1 MVGTKYSI
9 VVGALLVGSAF
20 SVSMHGMENKETT
33 QAMTKAQQQRA
44 VALVE
49 RIEKKLNNYIPAD
62 VFVQMKK
69 NILVHLTELTNSPAL
84 LAAQQRVTL
93 LSLTHVNDS
102 SSLQTGVWEG
112 LKNTLNVK
120 DGVNNVPK
128 QTYTIA
134 DVVAQLRKNHTDL
147 KTAGMRSS
155 LAEQFVGKKCLEL
168 EQDYK
173 IWMAAVLAC
182 GDHKTISREVANER
196 FVTDVEFTRILQ
208 TIDMIYSMLCLKH
221 FNSNFEVLKKHLL
234 TLVNHLKELER
245 NYTTE
250 GMRRCVADSYT
261 IDRELSLLIIK
272 KVFLPKSALVAAV
285 TVGLS
290 LASTIAYFAYKKLRA
305 K

>member
-9 VVGALLVGSAF
+9 VIGALLVGSAF
-20 SVSMHGMENKETT
+20 SVSMHGMDNKETT
-33 QAMTKAQQQRA
+33 QKMTKAMQQRA

-49 RIEKKLNNYIPAD
+49 RIEKKLNKQVPAD

-69 NILVHLTELTNSPAL
+69 NILVHLAKFADSAAFF
-84 LAAQQRVTL
+84 AAQQRVTL
-93 LSLTHVNDS
+93 LSLTH
-102 SSLQTGVWEG
+102 
-112 LKNTLNVK
+112 K
-120 DGVNNVPK
+120 DGVNNVRK
-128 QTYTIA
+128 ETYTIA

-147 KTAGMRSS
+147 KTAGTRAS

-182 GDHKTISREVANER
+182 DDHKTISREVVNER

-208 TIDMIYSMLCLKH
+208 TIDMIYSMLCLKP
-221 FNSNFEVLKKHLL
+221 FNGNVEVLKKHLL
-234 TLVNHLKELER
+234 TLINHLKELER

-261 IDRELSLLIIK
+261 IDKELLSLIIK
-272 KVFLPKSALVAAV
+272 KVFLPKAALVAAV
-285 TVGLS
+285 TVGLGV
-290 LASTIAYFAYKKLRA
+290 AGTIAYFAYKKLRA